1 MAEEQEIHETMI
13 IDDDR
18 IAVAELVKSLERH
31 PEFRIVATCHNAQE
45 GKQNLFEKQ
54 PKLLFLDVELPDM
67 QGLAL
72 LNSIKEEID
81 WDMRV
86 VFYSMHSKYILNAMR
101 ESAFDYL
108 LKPFEQQE
116 LDGIIE
122 RFHKESTTLPV
133 TSHVEPTSKSIL
145 KDSFLAATA
154 TGYRMIRLNEIG
166 FFARKGLRRQWSA
179 MLSNGDELFL
189 RRGTNAKLIL
199 SYSPLFVQT
208 DPSHIINVKYLAMI
222 CDGNCRL
229 FPPFD
234 FADDLKISQSQM
246 RKLQELLNFI

>member
-1 MAEEQEIHETMI
+1 MI
-13 IDDDR
+13 IDDDH
-18 IAVAELVKSLERH
+18 IAVAELVKALGKH
-31 PEFRIVATCHNAQE
+31 PEFQVVATCHNAGE
-45 GKQNLFEKQ
+45 GKQRLFEKR

-67 QGLAL
+67 QGMAL

-81 WDMRV
+81 WDLRV

-122 RFHKESTTLPV
+122 RYHKESATPLA
-133 TSHVEPTSKSIL
+133 TSDTKPTSKSIL

-154 TGYRMIRLNEIG
+154 TGYQMIRLDDIG

-179 MLSNGDELFL
+179 MLSDGDELFL
-189 RRGTNAKLIL
+189 RRGTTAKLIL

-208 DPSHIINVKYLAMI
+208 DQSHIINVKYLAMI
-222 CDGNCRL
+222 SDGNCRL